1 MRIDQ
6 LLAGFMPGDAISNY
20 ALEIRK
26 LVRSW
31 GCQSDIFV
39 HPSNVDDRARH
50 LCRPISEHKELSS
63 PGNILIYHFSIGS
76 NATGYFRTVPDRRVI
91 IYHNIT
97 PARYFDVILPETA
110 GFLREGREQLK
121 ELAGVTELALGVS
134 EYNRRELEEA
144 GFPRTGTVPLTND
157 WSSLDE
163 SPSRSIALRYQSSRD
178 NLLFVGRIVPN
189 KKFEDLLRVFYYY
202 KGLLKPGARLF
213 LVGFHRGSETYLRYL
228 RSIIQEL
235 ELKDVTF
242 TGHVT
247 NAELLAYYKLASV
260 YLCLSEHEGFCMP
273 LMEAMRFGI
282 PILAYA
288 GGAVPDTLSG
298 AGVLIKEKNYP
309 AIAEMAALLCDDG
322 KFRERIVEGQYRRL
336 REFKAFPLEERLK
349 ECFEPWISQRSG

>member
-6 LLAGFMPGDAISNY
+6 ILAGFMPGDAISNY

-50 LCRPISEHKELSS
+50 LCRPISEHRECSS
-63 PGNILIYHFSIGS
+63 SDNILIYHFSIGS

-121 ELAGVTELALGVS
+121 ELSGVTELALGVS

-144 GFPRTGTVPLTND
+144 GFPRTGVVPLTND

-163 SPSRSIALRYQSSRD
+163 SPSRSVALKHRAGRD

-189 KKFEDLLRVFYYY
+189 KKFEDLLRVFCYY

-235 ELKDVTF
+235 DLKDVVF

-260 YLCLSEHEGFCMP
+260 YLCLSEHEGFCLP
-273 LMEAMRFGI
+273 LMEAMHFGI

-298 AGVLIKEKNYP
+298 AGVLIREKNYP
-309 AIAEMAALLCDDG
+309 AIAEMAALLCDDPA
-322 KFRERIVEGQYRRL
+322 FRRKIIEGQYQRL
-336 REFKAFPLEERLK
+336 NEFQAVSVADQLR
-349 ECFEPWISQRSG
+349 SQLSPYIDNR